1 MQLLKGDINEVW
13 GKGKLK
19 NFFAPVAISS
29 LVAFRIVFGAIMF
42 WEVTRYFKYEWIYRY
57 WVEPDFNFSY
67 APFNFQPLPEQY
79 MYMLWYALG
88 ALAIF
93 ILIGFLYRIST
104 VLFFIL
110 FSYTFLLEQARYLNH
125 FYLVVILSFIMMLL
139 PAHKSFSLD
148 SLLFKKIRSSVAPNW
163 SLWLVRFTIAVPYFF
178 GGIAKINP
186 DWLRG
191 YPMSNWL
198 LSDMDFPIIGQY
210 FDQRWMVVLM
220 SYSGMLLDLLIVPA
234 LLFKRTRL
242 MGLIVISLFHL
253 MNDQLFTIGIFPW
266 FMMLASSIY
275 FAPDWPKKLV
285 AKITGTHI
293 QAKSVIKDF
302 KVPSLTVQKGIL
314 FGLALFALTLILTPF
329 RHLVI
334 PGNVH
339 WTEEGH
345 RYSWH
350 MKLRG
355 KSGITRFYVEDE
367 NTAERIQVP
376 LEDFIEEW
384 QANKMDSKPYMIWE
398 LAQHIKDEFRIMG
411 SNVGVYVDAW
421 ASLNGR
427 AYQQLIEPN
436 FDITQVPK
444 PWFGNADWILP
455 LTIPLE
461 NQR

>member
-1 MQLLKGDINEVW
+1 MNIQKGQLAEII

-19 NFFAPVAISS
+19 NLFAPVPISS
-29 LVAFRIVFGAIMF
+29 IVIFRIIFGAIMF
-42 WEVTRYFKYEWIYRY
+42 WEVTRYFKYDWIYRY

-67 APFNFQPLPEQY
+67 GPFNFQPLPEQY
-79 MYMLWYALG
+79 MYLLWYALG
-88 ALAIF
+88 VLAIF

-104 VLFFIL
+104 SLFFIL
-110 FSYTFLLEQARYLNH
+110 FTYTFLLEQARYLNH
-125 FYLVVILSFIMMLL
+125 FYLVLIISFIMILI
-139 PAHKSFSLD
+139 PAHRSFSVD
-148 SLLFKKIRSSVAPNW
+148 SMLFKKIRSSVAPNW

-178 GGIAKINP
+178 GGVAKINP

-191 YPMSNWL
+191 YPLANWL

-210 FDQRWMVVLM
+210 FDQRWMILIM

-253 MNDQLFTIGIFPW
+253 MNDQLFSIGIFPW
-266 FMMLASSIY
+266 FMMFASSIY
-275 FAPDWPKKLV
+275 FAPDWPKRLLSMLPGIEVK
-285 AKITGTHI
+285 ADPIT
-293 QAKSVIKDF
+293 QAF
-302 KVPSLTVQKGIL
+302 KVPSLKIQKGIL
-314 FGLALFALTLILTPF
+314 IGLTVFALTLILTPF
-329 RHLVI
+329 RHLLI

-355 KSGITRFYVEDE
+355 KSGSTKFFIRDIDNGETIEINPEGF
-367 NTAERIQVP
+367 
-376 LEDFIEEW
+376 LEDW
-384 QANKMDSKPYMIWE
+384 QIDKMDGKPYMIWE
-398 LAQHIKDEFRIMG
+398 FAQHLKNEFRIMG
-411 SNVGVYVDAW
+411 SNVAVLVDAK

-427 AYQQLIEPN
+427 VYQQLIAPN
-436 FDITQVPK
+436 FDITEVPK
-444 PWFGNADWILP
+444 PWFGGANWIVP
-455 LTIPLE
+455 LKTSLE

>member
-1 MQLLKGDINEVW
+1 MQLLKGDINEIW
-13 GKGKLK
+13 GKGKLQ

-29 LVAFRIVFGAIMF
+29 IVVFRIVFGAIML
-42 WEVTRYFKYEWIYRY
+42 WEVTRYFKHDWIYRY
-57 WVEPDFNFSY
+57 WAEPDFNFSY
-67 APFNFQPLPEQY
+67 APFNFEPLAEQH
-79 MYMLWYALG
+79 MYLLWYTLG
-88 ALAIF
+88 VLAIF

-104 VLFFIL
+104 FLFFIL

-125 FYLVVILSFIMMLL
+125 FYLVVLLSFIMILI
-139 PAHKSFSLD
+139 PAHRSFSVD
-148 SLLFKKIRSSVAPNW
+148 SVLFKRIRSSVAPNW

-191 YPMSNWL
+191 YPLANWL
-198 LSDMDFPIIGQY
+198 LSDMDFPVIGQY
-210 FDQRWMVVLM
+210 FDQKWMILIM
-220 SYSGMLLDLLIVPA
+220 SYSGMLLDLLIVPV

-253 MNDQLFTIGIFPW
+253 MNDQLFSIGIFPW
-266 FMMLASSIY
+266 FMMLASSVY
-275 FAPDWPKKLV
+275 FAPDWPNRILS
-285 AKITGTHI
+285 AI
-293 QAKSVIKDF
+293 
-302 KVPSLTVQKGIL
+302 PSFQYIPKPINNNLRTPSFNVQKGIL
-314 FGLALFALTLILTPF
+314 FGLSLYALTLVITPL

-355 KSGITRFYVEDE
+355 KSGVTRFYADDLD
-367 NTAERIQVP
+367 TGERIQVN
-376 LEDFIEEW
+376 LDGFLEEW
-384 QANKMDSKPYMIWE
+384 QANKMDGRPYMIWE
-398 LAQHIKDEFRIMG
+398 FAQHLKDEFRLMG
-411 SNVGVYVDAW
+411 SNVGIYVDAW

-427 AYQQLIEPN
+427 AYQQLIAPN
-436 FDITQVPK
+436 FDITLVPK

-455 LTIPLE
+455 LNIPLE